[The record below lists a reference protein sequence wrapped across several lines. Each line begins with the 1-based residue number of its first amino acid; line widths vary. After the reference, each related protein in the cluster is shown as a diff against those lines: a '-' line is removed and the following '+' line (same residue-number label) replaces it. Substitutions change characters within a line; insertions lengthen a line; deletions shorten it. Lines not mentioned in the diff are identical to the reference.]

1 MCFAEPAARARSI
14 RSLALAACCS
24 LLLAALS
31 APALAAPLDEARS
44 RVQQGEVLF
53 TRGDFRAALTEYE
66 QAYALIDGHPI
77 QHRALFN
84 IAKCHEKLFDY
95 PRALAYYERYLR
107 EGGPDAERR
116 AEVEA
121 LLPSLRA
128 RLATLVITAAV
139 RAEIWV
145 DGAQVGMTPAEVPV
159 SGGRHTVMVRAAGYE
174 PHVFESRL
182 AAGQTHE
189 MHIELE
195 RLSDL
200 EGASPVWFWTGVAL
214 ASSAI
219 VTSTVLGAVALE
231 RSNDL
236 KRDLADDT
244 ERWRADPEEA
254 ERVDQLAL
262 AADVALGAA
271 VMLSATT
278 LVLYFVTDWSGDAS
292 AQDEASLVRAVPV
305 VGPTG
310 FGVLV
315 GGAL

>member
-1 MCFAEPAARARSI
+1 MCFAEPVARALLFAASCSI
-14 RSLALAACCS
+14 MLAV
-24 LLLAALS
+24 LS
-31 APALAAPLDEARS
+31 APALAAPLEEARS
-44 RVQQGEVLF
+44 RVQQGEALF

-84 IAKCHEKLFDY
+84 IAKCYEKLFDY
-95 PRALAYYERYLR
+95 PRALAHYERYLR

-121 LLPSLRA
+121 LLPALRS
-128 RLATLVITAAV
+128 RLAALLITAEV

-174 PHVFESRL
+174 PYVFESRL
-182 AAGQTHE
+182 AAGQVHE
-189 MHIELE
+189 VHVELE

-214 ASSAI
+214 ASGAI
-219 VTSTVLGAVALE
+219 VTSTVLGAVALD

-236 KRDLADDT
+236 KRDLADVT
-244 ERWRADPEEA
+244 QSRRADPEEA

-262 AADVALGAA
+262 ASDVALGAA

-278 LVLYFVTDWSGDAS
+278 LVLYFVTDWSADEPAPS
-292 AQDEASLVRAVPV
+292 EASVVRAAPV

-310 FGVLV
+310 FGVWI

>member
-1 MCFAEPAARARSI
+1 MFFGEPVARALSF
-14 RSLALAACCS
+14 AASCS
-24 LLLAALS
+24 LMLAVLS

-84 IAKCHEKLFDY
+84 IAKCYEKLFDY
-95 PRALAYYERYLR
+95 PRALAHYERYLR
-107 EGGPDAERR
+107 EGGPKAERS

-121 LLPSLRA
+121 LLPSLRS
-128 RLATLVITAAV
+128 RLAMLVITADV

-145 DGAQVGMTPAEVPV
+145 DGAQVGMTPTDVPV
-159 SGGRHTVMVRAAGYE
+159 SGGRHTVMVRATGYE
-174 PHVFESRL
+174 PYVFESRL
-182 AAGQTHE
+182 AAGQMHE
-189 MHIELE
+189 VHVELE

-219 VTSTVLGAVALE
+219 VTSTVLGTVALD

-236 KRDLADDT
+236 TRELAHDPQ
-244 ERWRADPEEA
+244 RWRADPEEA
-254 ERVDQLAL
+254 ERVDELAL

-278 LVLYFVTDWSGDAS
+278 LVLYFVTDWSA
-292 AQDEASLVRAVPV
+292 DEPAPSEGPAVRAVPV

-310 FGVLV
+310 FGVVV